1 MQFTRQEPKRSEAGR
16 IGKVSQMLIDKHR
29 EEAGGQDYIEH
40 SVKYS
45 SRYAKSAKKNCKSL
59 CVFSLISLSFL
70 CRLFFDK
77 IILPCRYLLKINNL

>member
-45 SRYAKSAKKNCKSL
+45 SRYAKSAKKKIVNHCA
-59 CVFSLISLSFL
+59 FFL
-70 CRLFFDK
+70 
-77 IILPCRYLLKINNL
+77 

>member
-29 EEAGGQDYIEH
+29 EEAGGQH

-45 SRYAKSAKKNCKSL
+45 SRYAKSAKNL
-59 CVFSLISLSFL
+59 QINARSLSLL
-70 CRLFFDK
+70 CRLFLIRLTQYF
-77 IILPCRYLLKINNL
+77 CNYV

>member
-29 EEAGGQDYIEH
+29 EEAGGQNYIEH

-45 SRYAKSAKKNCKSL
+45 SRYAKSAKKIANHL
-59 CVFSLISLSFL
+59 RFFIDLTFFPLQVI
-70 CRLFFDK
+70 FDK
-77 IILPCRYLLKINNL
+77 IILPGRYLVTKNNL